1 MRGVLGALN
10 AALVVVYPLAVYFGL
25 VRFSARGLGLLLVAL
40 MLPGLVRR
48 VLQRRER
55 LESFGALPLLLVALV
70 ATGAVLDDP
79 RLMLAYPT
87 VVNLVLLSQFAWTL
101 RGGMPMVERFARM
114 EVDDLSPA
122 EIVYCRRVTVVWIV
136 FLAVNGL
143 LSAGLAI
150 WGTRGAWA
158 LYTGLISY
166 VLIGVLFS
174 IELTVR
180 KYRFRRIG
188 TGWVDRVFARLF
200 PPKEAE

>member
-25 VRFSARGLGLLLVAL
+25 VRFSARSLGLLLVAL

-48 VLQRRER
+48 VLQRRAR

-122 EIVYCRRVTVVWIV
+122 EIVYCRRVTVIWIV

-166 VLIGVLFS
+166 LLIGVLFS

-200 PPKEAE
+200 PPKEAD